1 MPAQPTPPNP
11 IGLQNSF
18 DQFVEA
24 FNKGQFNSES
34 KPGLNDL
41 VAEQAA
47 FTHIHSD
54 RYETNGLAYF
64 DKILPG
70 PQIRIVTRTVYGWSV
85 YGRGTWTDPH
95 REETD
100 DLFFTFAYA
109 EGRDGSPWIVAMSAR
124 IEQNAERAKT
134 VNIYINT

>member
-1 MPAQPTPPNP
+1 MPAQPTPPNANE
-11 IGLQNSF
+11 LQNSF

-47 FTHIHSD
+47 FTHIHS
-54 RYETNGLAYF
+54 
-64 DKILPG
+64 
-70 PQIRIVTRTVYGWSV
+70 
-85 YGRGTWTDPH
+85 
-95 REETD
+95 
-100 DLFFTFAYA
+100 
-109 EGRDGSPWIVAMSAR
+109 
-124 IEQNAERAKT
+124 EQNAERAKT

>member
-1 MPAQPTPPNP
+1 MPAQPTPPNANE
-11 IGLQNSF
+11 LQNSF

-24 FNKGQFNSES
+24 FNKGQFSSES
-34 KPGLNDL
+34 RPGLNDL

-100 DLFFTFAYA
+100 DLFFAFTYTEAQ
-109 EGRDGSPWIVAMSAR
+109 DGSPWIVAMSAR

-134 VNIYINT
+134 VNIYINA

>member
-1 MPAQPTPPNP
+1 MPAQPTPPKANE
-11 IGLQNSF
+11 LQNSF

-95 REETD
+95 RDETD
-100 DLFFTFAYA
+100 DLFFTFTYT
-109 EGRDGSPWIVAMSAR
+109 EGRDGAPWIVAMSAR